1 MLALYDYGV
10 AVAPKSKDFTV
21 GTVAA
26 PMVSVAKLV
35 DAADCGS
42 AGRNLV
48 RVQVPSFTLKYAGVA
63 QLVSASACQ
72 VEYTGSNPVTCSQML
87 VSACRCL
94 CLKS

>member
-48 RVQVPSFTLKYAGVA
+48 RVQVPSFTLNSFILR
-63 QLVSASACQ
+63 LVSR
-72 VEYTGSNPVTCSQML
+72 ERKGPMY
-87 VSACRCL
+87 
-94 CLKS
+94 